1 MEGYTFFNDYYVNKM
16 MELEKKYNSIEN
28 GEVET
33 AIKVITK
40 KENIFVSIF
49 KAIKRLL
56 LGKTTKENINE

>member
-1 MEGYTFFNDYYVNKM
+1 M
-16 MELEKKYNSIEN
+16 MDLEKKYNAIEN

-49 KAIKRLL
+49 KAIKKLI
-56 LGKTTKENINE
+56 LGQGANENINE